1 MLNMRKWMAFL
12 CVWTMM
18 VLAVTGA
25 SAAGVTL
32 RTFTPFADLDA
43 AAQDYMDM
51 ITAWESE
58 NGNVIEDYSGLTDEA
73 WMENMRAMVRAGEAD
88 IVVLPVGSGLTY
100 EELVT
105 VEELM
110 EAVPDMGVR
119 SFTALTE
126 EDGSVLLSPLR
137 MGYEALY
144 INEDVLTAHG
154 LSVPQT
160 YEELIVVCSVLS
172 GAGVT
177 PMANALGDWAEIVL
191 DCAAL
196 ASSPAEAFGEE
207 ASLNGAQ
214 NMLAALCAVGAFG
227 SDPFSGSDM
236 EAMQAFV
243 DGKAAMRVDSDML
256 AHMIP
261 SDRLSSVVAVPMPQR
276 AGEEHGVLC
285 GTAGFGVGITR
296 ACWEDDAR
304 CEAAISFVRM
314 MLTDAQVYQ
323 QLAVGIDGVLGESI
337 SDMLL
342 EAEDCSGILYDRM
355 EEDFDSWAAGVVES
369 LK

>member
-1 MLNMRKWMAFL
+1 MRKW
-12 CVWTMM
+12 TMSLFVFM
-18 VLAVTGA
+18 LLIAVAVSA

-43 AAQDYMDM
+43 AAQAYMDM

-58 NGNVIEDYSGLTDEA
+58 NGNVVEDYSGLTDEA

-88 IVVLPVGSGLTY
+88 IVVLPLGSTLTY

-110 EAVPDMGVR
+110 EAVPDIEVR
-119 SFTALTE
+119 SFSALTE
-126 EDGSVLLSPLR
+126 ADGSVLLAPLR
-137 MGYEALY
+137 VGYEALY
-144 INEDVLTAHG
+144 INKDVLAACG

-172 GAGVT
+172 GMGVT
-177 PMANALGDWAEIVL
+177 PVANALGDWAEIVL

-196 ASSPAEAFGEE
+196 ASAPAEAFGGE
-207 ASLNGAQ
+207 ASLTGAK
-214 NMLAALCAVGAFG
+214 NMLSALHAVGAFG

-236 EAMQAFV
+236 DAMQAFV
-243 DGKAAMRVDSDML
+243 DGKAAMRIDSDML

-261 SDRLSSVVAVPMPQR
+261 SDRLDSVAVIPMPQR

-285 GTAGFGVGITR
+285 GTAGFGVGVTR
-296 ACWEDDAR
+296 ACWEDDAH
-304 CEAAISFVRM
+304 CEAAISFLRM
-314 MLTDAQVYQ
+314 MLTDADNYQ
-323 QLAVGIDGVLGESI
+323 QLAVGVGGVLGESI

-342 EAEDCSGILYDRM
+342 EAEDCSGILYDQM
-355 EEDFDSWAAGVVES
+355 EGDFDSWAASVIES

>member
-1 MLNMRKWMAFL
+1 MLSMRKWTAFL

-18 VLAVTGA
+18 VFAVTGA
-25 SAAGVTL
+25 FAAGVTL

-43 AAQDYMDM
+43 AAQSYMDM

-58 NGNVIEDYSGLTDEA
+58 NGNVVEDYSGLTDEA

-100 EELVT
+100 EDLVT

-119 SFTALTE
+119 SFSALRE
-126 EDGSVLLSPLR
+126 QDGSVLLSPLR

-144 INEDVLTAHG
+144 MNKDVLAAQG

-160 YEELIVVCSVLS
+160 YEELLAVCTALS

-177 PMANALGDWAEIVL
+177 PIANALGDWAEIVL
-191 DCAAL
+191 DCVAL
-196 ASSPAEAFGEE
+196 ACAPAESFGGE
-207 ASLNGAQ
+207 ASRTGAQ
-214 NMLAALCAVGAFG
+214 EMLAALCAVGAFG

-243 DGKAAMRVDSDML
+243 DGKAAMRMDSDML

-261 SDRLSSVVAVPMPQR
+261 SARLDSVVAVPMPQR
-276 AGEEHGVLC
+276 AGQAHGVLC

-304 CEAAISFVRM
+304 CEAAISFLRM

-323 QLAVGIDGVLGESI
+323 QLAVGVGGVLGESI

-355 EEDFDSWAAGVVES
+355 EEDFDSWAAGVIES